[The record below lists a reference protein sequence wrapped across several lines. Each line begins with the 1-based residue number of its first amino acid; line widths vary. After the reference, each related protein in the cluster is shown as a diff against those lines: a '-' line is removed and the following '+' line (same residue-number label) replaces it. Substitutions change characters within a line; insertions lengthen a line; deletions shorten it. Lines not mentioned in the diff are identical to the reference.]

1 MTQLT
6 HYTYSKRCVVID
18 HRNRGLEPSQPISI
32 MGREIRSPAP
42 SQHAAADLCLHGSG
56 ENENA
61 EKSSPRFSS
70 PPAAVPVGLE
80 TMGAITVSCSQPSPP
95 HHQGPSPR
103 RAPEAA
109 MGDIDCQTRR
119 SPCVDLVLVDRAA
132 TLNFCQRSV
141 RPACQFLSKVII
153 NALRQLNV

>member
-103 RAPEAA
+103 RAPDGPQWVTLRIAKL
-109 MGDIDCQTRR
+109 
-119 SPCVDLVLVDRAA
+119 VDLRVL
-132 TLNFCQRSV
+132 TWCWLTGQQPLISV
-141 RPACQFLSKVII
+141 SGL
-153 NALRQLNV
+153 